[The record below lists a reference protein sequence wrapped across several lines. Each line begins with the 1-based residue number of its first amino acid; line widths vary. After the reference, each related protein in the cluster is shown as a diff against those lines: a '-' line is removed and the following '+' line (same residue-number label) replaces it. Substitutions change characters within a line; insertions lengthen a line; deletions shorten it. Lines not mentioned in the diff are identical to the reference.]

1 MIYLNQLGIVCPL
14 GNSGEQVKQR
24 LLNTGQS
31 GVSLSEEYS
40 PGRLLPVGR
49 IDAELPLPAVS
60 HLDVIARSRNNQV
73 ALAALAQIRTAVD
86 NAIGSLLH
94 QERTSAGAIP
104 LWSAGTGFSGYSARG
119 RA

>member
-24 LLNTGQS
+24 LLDTGQS

-40 PGRLLPVGR
+40 PGRPLPLGR

-60 HLDVIARSRNNQV
+60 YLDVIARSRNNQV

-86 NAIGSLLH
+86 SAIEHYGKGRLGIVIGTSRHRRWH
-94 QERTSAGAIP
+94 QYFRNRRE
-104 LWSAGTGFSGYSARG
+104 
-119 RA
+119 